1 MKYNFKTNFLIN
13 NTKIGIDAPTF
24 FISEIGSNFDGNI
37 KRAKSLIK
45 LSKKFGANAVKFQH
59 YTASSLIS
67 DPGFKSLGNSRSHQ
81 KKWKKSVYDTYEKA
95 SLDPSWTKELALYSK
110 KQNIIFFT
118 SPYSEDLVDAVD
130 DYVPAYKIGSGDIS
144 NIELIKKIAKLGK
157 PIMLATGASNFFE
170 VKQAVEVINKYN
182 NKLVLMQCNT
192 NYTSEKLNYRNLNL
206 KVLENYKKSFPG
218 IILGLS
224 DHTSD
229 EVSTLGAIALG
240 AKVIEKH
247 FTDGNFRKGPDHS
260 FSLNLKSWPE
270 MIKKARILEQ
280 TLGNEE
286 KKIEI
291 NEKDAYVVQRR
302 SICAREY
309 IPKGKILKKKD
320 LIFLRPLPSG
330 AFHPY
335 ELDKI
340 VGKSLKKDV
349 KKHHIITKKM
359 IKNKI

>member
-1 MKYNFKTNFLIN
+1 MKYNFKKNFLIDN
-13 NTKIGIDAPTF
+13 VKIGLGAPVF

-59 YTASSLIS
+59 YSASSLVS
-67 DPGFKSLGNSRSHQ
+67 DPGFKSLGNSLSHQ
-81 KKWKKSVYDTYEKA
+81 KKWKESVYDTYKKA
-95 SLDPSWTKELALYSK
+95 SLNPSWTKELAAYSK

-118 SPYSEDLVDAVD
+118 SPYSGDLVDAVD

-192 NYTSEKLNYRNLNL
+192 NYTSDNSNYKNLNL
-206 KVLENYKKSFPG
+206 KVLETYKKKFPG
-218 IILGLS
+218 IVLGLS
-224 DHTSD
+224 DHTFD

-240 AKVIEKH
+240 VKVIEKH
-247 FTDGNFRKGPDHS
+247 FTDVNTRSGPDHS
-260 FSLNLKSWPE
+260 FSLNTKTWPE
-270 MIKKARILEQ
+270 MIKKARQLEQ
-280 TLGNEE
+280 ALGNGE
-286 KKIEI
+286 KKIEK
-291 NEKDAYVVQRR
+291 NEKDSYVIQRR
-302 SICAREY
+302 SVCASRF
-309 IPKGKILKKKD
+309 IPKGKILKKED
-320 LIFLRPLPSG
+320 LIFLRPLPSN

-335 ELDKI
+335 EIDK
-340 VGKSLKKDV
+340 VLGKAVKKDID
-349 KKHHIITKKM
+349 KYHIITKKI
-359 IKNKI
+359 IKD